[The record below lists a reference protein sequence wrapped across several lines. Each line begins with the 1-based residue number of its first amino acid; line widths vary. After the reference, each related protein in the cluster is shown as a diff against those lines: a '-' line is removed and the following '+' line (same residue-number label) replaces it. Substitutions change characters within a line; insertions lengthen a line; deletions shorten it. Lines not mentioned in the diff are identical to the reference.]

1 MFLRVMS
8 NFAECRL
15 ATGMSRFATAI
26 RKMTLRAFSG
36 WVERGGGGRRYI
48 FWFSQFVA

>member
-26 RKMTLRAFSG
+26 RIMTLRAFSG